1 MKAVITGASKGIGR
15 AIAELLISK
24 GFDIFIC
31 ARNPEGLSTTKSVLE
46 KQYPDRKVYTQAAD
60 LSKKEEVIAFAEAV
74 RSEWPYF
81 DILINNAG
89 VFLPGSILNEPEGN
103 LEYMINTNLYA
114 AYYLTRS
121 LLTNIK
127 NGHIFNMCSIASLA
141 AYPNGGS
148 YSISK
153 FALLGFSKVL
163 REELKD
169 RKIRVTSVLPGAT
182 WSASWEG
189 VDLPEKRLM
198 KAEDIAK
205 AVWGAYELSDQAV
218 MEELV
223 IRPQLGD
230 L

>member
-15 AIAELLISK
+15 AIAELLVTK

-31 ARNPEGLSTTKSVLE
+31 ARNPEGLSSTKNALE
-46 KQYPDRKVYTQAAD
+46 KQHPERKVYTKPAD
-60 LSKKEEVIAFAEAV
+60 LSKKEEVMAFAEAV
-74 RSEWPYF
+74 KAEWDYF

-89 VFLPGSILNEPEGN
+89 VFLPGSILNEPEGS
-103 LEYMINTNLYA
+103 LEFMMKTNLFS
-114 AYYLTRS
+114 AYHLTRS

-169 RKIRVTSVLPGAT
+169 REIRVTSVLPGAT

-189 VDLPEKRLM
+189 VELPEKRLM

-205 AVWGAYELSDQAV
+205 AV
-218 MEELV
+218 
-223 IRPQLGD
+223 
-230 L
+230 